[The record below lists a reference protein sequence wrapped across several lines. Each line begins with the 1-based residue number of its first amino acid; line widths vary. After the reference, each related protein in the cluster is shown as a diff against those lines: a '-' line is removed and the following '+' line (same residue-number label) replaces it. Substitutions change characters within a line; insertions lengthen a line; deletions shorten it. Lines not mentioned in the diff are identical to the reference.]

1 MNKIRNIVVAIPA
14 IIFVLAIILIFRI
27 SFSLQKG
34 EVPKV
39 FGLTFME
46 VQTGSMEPEIHQY
59 DFIVNKEKKEYH
71 VGEDVSFHWDLNG
84 DGKDSESVTH
94 RIISF
99 NEDGTITLRGIASGI
114 AETDVQVITSD
125 KIIGKVVFR
134 SSLIGKLFTTNILKN
149 RNFLFMFLIGSL
161 VIFMI
166 YQSFNI
172 FKLMKEDKA
181 NSEEVQTEAPKEE
194 TSEDLEAQIEELKA
208 KLVSSLG
215 ASVCTSS
222 LFALSSFINLK
233 MLND

>member
-14 IIFVLAIILIFRI
+14 IIFVLAIILIFKI

-46 VQTGSMEPEIHQY
+46 VQTGSMEPNIHQY
-59 DFIVNKEKKEYH
+59 DFIINKAKKEYK
-71 VGEDVSFHWDLNG
+71 VGDAVSFYYDLNG
-84 DGKDSESVTH
+84 DGKDESVTH

-99 NEDGTITLRGIASGI
+99 NDDGTITLKGDAAVSD
-114 AETDVQVITSD
+114 TDIQVITSNQ
-125 KIIGKVVFR
+125 IIGKVIYR
-134 SSLIGKLFTTNILKN
+134 SSRIGKLFTTNIFKN

-172 FKLMKEDKA
+172 FKLLKEDKKLENEA
-181 NSEEVQTEAPKEE
+181 VEETTEEVKEE
-194 TSEDLEAQIEELKA
+194 QSSEDIEAEIARLQA
-208 KLVSSLG
+208 KLKEKEEEK
-215 ASVCTSS
+215 
-222 LFALSSFINLK
+222 NE
-233 MLND
+233 

>member
-1 MNKIRNIVVAIPA
+1 MNKVRNIVVAIPA
-14 IIFVLAIILIFRI
+14 IIFVLAIILIFKI

-71 VGEDVSFHWDLNG
+71 VGEDISFHYDLNG
-84 DGKDSESVTH
+84 DGKENESVTH
-94 RIISF
+94 RIISI
-99 NEDGTITLRGIASGI
+99 NDDGTITLRGIASGI

-172 FKLMKEDKA
+172 FKLLKEDKA
-181 NSEEVQTEAPKEE
+181 NSEEVEAEEPKDA
-194 TSEDLEAQIEELKA
+194 TSEDLQAQIEELKA
-208 KLVSSLG
+208 KLKEKEEKD
-215 ASVCTSS
+215 
-222 LFALSSFINLK
+222 N
-233 MLND
+233 NE

>member
-84 DGKDSESVTH
+84 DGKDSEYVTH

-181 NSEEVQTEAPKEE
+181 NSEEVKTEAPKEE

-208 KLVSSLG
+208 KLKEKEEKE
-215 ASVCTSS
+215 
-222 LFALSSFINLK
+222 N
-233 MLND
+233 NE